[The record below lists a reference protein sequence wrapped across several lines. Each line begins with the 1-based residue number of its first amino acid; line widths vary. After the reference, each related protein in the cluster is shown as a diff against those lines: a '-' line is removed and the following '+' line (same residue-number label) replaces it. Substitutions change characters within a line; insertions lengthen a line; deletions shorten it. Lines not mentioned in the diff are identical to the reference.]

1 MQSKPA
7 WIRVKAP
14 GSSEWAETKRI
25 VRENKLVTVCEEA
38 ISDSSQDSCSGFSR
52 ARNKKPSAANDK
64 LVTIEVSDNGPGIP
78 DAKKLAMLE
87 PFARGDARTMDVN
100 SGFGLGLSIAQSIIQ
115 AHHGLL
121 SLQDNEPQGLRASP
135 RRFLKAR

>member
-7 WIRVKAP
+7 RIRVKAP
-14 GSSEWAETKRI
+14 GSSEWTETKRI

-38 ISDSSQDSCSGFSR
+38 ISDSSQDSCSGSSR
-52 ARNKKPSAANDK
+52 ARNKKLSAANDK

-87 PFARGDARTMDVN
+87 PFARGDDARTMDVN
-100 SGFGLGLSIAQSIIQ
+100 SGFGLGLSIAQSIIPRLAIPAGQ
-115 AHHGLL
+115 
-121 SLQDNEPQGLRASP
+121 RAARPP
-135 RRFLKAR
+135 RKPEAFL